1 MFHSSHVFTMSRK
14 ITLNKATFAV
24 VSFIICVI
32 CCNIIY
38 GLWMGFCRFIFL
50 FICLFFILFRISSFF
65 FVVVVK
71 LRSRDELNAVL
82 LSAPLPTLLL
92 FLYMGRV
99 ETGC

>member
-1 MFHSSHVFTMSRK
+1 MAF
-14 ITLNKATFAV
+14 
-24 VSFIICVI
+24 
-32 CCNIIY
+32 
-38 GLWMGFCRFIFL
+38 GWGFCRFIFL

-65 FVVVVK
+65 IVVVVVK

>member
-1 MFHSSHVFTMSRK
+1 MAF
-14 ITLNKATFAV
+14 
-24 VSFIICVI
+24 
-32 CCNIIY
+32 
-38 GLWMGFCRFIFL
+38 GWGFCRFIFL

-65 FVVVVK
+65 FVVK